1 MPYPEGHK
9 LKVRGRI
16 IESAAKAFR
25 TNGIREISVP
35 VIMKGAG
42 LTHGGFYSHFDNKE
56 QLVSETCRYAIS
68 DTITLLK
75 KAVDQ
80 AREESK
86 IDAVIN
92 FYLSAYHRDQTE
104 IGCIL
109 PSLSG
114 EISRASE
121 EVRQVFMQEMQR
133 MIDFICDLAKI
144 DHSAGNAVMS
154 LMVGTI
160 VLARSVSD
168 PELSDSLL
176 SAGKQNAKELIKFR
190 QQG

>member
-68 DTITLLK
+68 DTIALLQ
-75 KAVDQ
+75 KAADQ
-80 AREESK
+80 AGENPK

-92 FYLSAYHRDQTE
+92 FYLSSYHRDQTE

-114 EISRASE
+114 EIPRASE
-121 EVRQVFMQEMQR
+121 EVREVFTQELQR

-144 DHSAGNAVMS
+144 DQATGNAVIS

-168 PELSDSLL
+168 SELSDGLL
-176 SAGKQNAKELIKFR
+176 AAGKVNAMGLIK
-190 QQG
+190 

>member
-9 LKVRGRI
+9 LKIRGRI

-68 DTITLLK
+68 DTIALLQ
-75 KAVDQ
+75 KAADQ
-80 AREESK
+80 AGEESK
-86 IDAVIN
+86 IDAVIS
-92 FYLSAYHRDQTE
+92 FYLSPYHRDRTE

-109 PSLSG
+109 PALSG
-114 EISRASE
+114 EISRSSE
-121 EVRQVFMQEMQR
+121 EVGQVFTQELQR

-144 DHSAGNAVMS
+144 DHATGNAVIS

-168 PELSDSLL
+168 PKLSDHLL
-176 SAGKQNAKELIKFR
+176 SAGKQSAKGLIENST
-190 QQG
+190 